1 MVRTMERTAVRKS
14 KYVQRVIDIVYERG
28 CVKRETIVDVLV
40 KELQE
45 RADRVE
51 NAVKQALKR
60 LVRAGVIEKRGR
72 GYYCKPA

>member
-60 LVRAGVIEKRGR
+60 IS
-72 GYYCKPA
+72 